1 MVKNM
6 WEALFGQ
13 VVSAGV
19 TAFWAAVLAIC
30 GYILGWIAEL
40 ITKYVIKKCYYEEFF
55 QRYNIDRAFLGISIR
70 DLAGTLVKW
79 WIFLGFL
86 AQAVAL
92 FGLTQIT
99 DMFIALYNL
108 YVSVAVGIIYLAIG
122 ATIAKYVGDRM
133 RAKRVFGGGITI
145 AGVQGIIMYFAL
157 IAALPKFGITDT
169 YILTRAIELFIWAGA
184 VAFGLGVGIA
194 LGLGAQDT
202 VKEILSKKKDVIEA
216 ILVGTESRGRTKK
229 KG

>member
-1 MVKNM
+1 M
-6 WEALFGQ
+6 WETVAGPI
-13 VVSAGV
+13 VSACV
-19 TAFWAAVLAIC
+19 TAFWAAILAVL
-30 GYILGWIAEL
+30 GYVMGWIAEL
-40 ITKYVIKKCYYEEFF
+40 ITKYVINKCYFAEFF
-55 QRYNIDRAFLGISIR
+55 QRYNIDRAFLGISIQ

-99 DMFIALYNL
+99 DMFVALYNL
-108 YVSVAVGIIYLAIG
+108 YISVAVGIVYLVIG
-122 ATIAKYVGDRM
+122 SMIAKYVGDRM
-133 RAKRVFGGGITI
+133 RAKHVLGGGLTI
-145 AGVQGIIMYFAL
+145 AGIQGIIMYFAL
-157 IAALPKFGITDT
+157 IVALPKFGITDT
-169 YILTRAIELFIWAGA
+169 YILTKAIELFIWAGA

-194 LGLGAQDT
+194 FGLGAQDT

-216 ILVGTESRGRTKK
+216 ILVGTEPKKRSR